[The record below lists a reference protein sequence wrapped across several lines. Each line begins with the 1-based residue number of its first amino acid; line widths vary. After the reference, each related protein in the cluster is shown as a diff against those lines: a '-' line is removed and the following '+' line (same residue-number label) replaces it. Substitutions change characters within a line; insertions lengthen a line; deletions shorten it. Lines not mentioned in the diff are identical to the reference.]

1 MSTGYPPY
9 HQLLEVYAVATD
21 RPTLSLLLYNFAAIG
36 TLLVFWS
43 ALGLGAP
50 LPLPLHPYPYTHTPR
65 PLPLH
70 PYP

>member
-1 MSTGYPPY
+1 MSTGYHPY
-9 HQLLEVYAVATD
+9 HQLLEVYAIATD

-50 LPLPLHPYPYTHTPR
+50 IPLPLHRYP
-65 PLPLH
+65 
-70 PYP
+70 